1 MTYLAEEA
9 GSVITKQ
16 AAEEKSPH
24 LPSKVDTI
32 AIGVVTGV
40 AATVIVQTGGGI
52 IRTLAKNPLVTF
64 GAGVIAGYLT
74 YKYRKEIIALS
85 NHSADHGKDFVSR
98 QKQDFKNILAA
109 RQQDSKA
116 LTIVLSADQEK

>member
-1 MTYLAEEA
+1 MKHLAEEA

-16 AAEEKSPH
+16 AAGEKSPH

-52 IRTLAKNPLVTF
+52 ISTLAKNPLVTF

-85 NHSADHGKDFVSR
+85 NHSAEHGKDFMLR

-109 RQQDSKA
+109 REQESKTPPA
-116 LTIVLSADQEK
+116 VVPADQEK